1 MEKKL
6 ISVIIPMY
14 NASRFIKQCVK
25 SILKQTYKNFE
36 LLIIN
41 DGSTDNSLDICSR
54 FKDQRIKIINQK
66 NAGCEY
72 ARLTGIKQS
81 KGEYICFVDADD
93 WIAKDYLEK
102 LIAPAENMM
111 LMLYALILTKLWVD
125 MA

>member
-1 MEKKL
+1 MEKIL

-41 DGSTDNSLDICSR
+41 DGSTDNSLDICRR
-54 FKDQRIKIINQK
+54 FNDQRIKIINQK
-66 NAGCEY
+66 NTGCEY

-81 KGEYICFVDADD
+81 KGEYICLSMQM
-93 WIAKDYLEK
+93 IG
-102 LIAPAENMM
+102 
-111 LMLYALILTKLWVD
+111 
-125 MA
+125 

>member
-81 KGEYICFVDADD
+81 KGEYICLSMQM
-93 WIAKDYLEK
+93 IG
-102 LIAPAENMM
+102 
-111 LMLYALILTKLWVD
+111 
-125 MA
+125 